1 MVICLFN
8 DKGYG
13 VLRGI
18 EARQF
23 EGRNFGVELT
33 TPDFP
38 ALAQA
43 MGLPGVRVASPAE
56 FEEKFAAAIAA
67 GKPALIDID
76 LTALSPLG
84 LPGARPA
91 AR

>member
-8 DKGYG
+8 DRGYG

-38 ALAQA
+38 ALAQS
-43 MGLPGVRVASPAE
+43 MGVPASRAATPAE
-56 FEEKFAAAIAA
+56 FEARFREAVAS
-67 GKPALIDID
+67 GRPALIDVD
-76 LTALSPLG
+76 LTALGPLG
-84 LPGARPA
+84 LR
-91 AR
+91 